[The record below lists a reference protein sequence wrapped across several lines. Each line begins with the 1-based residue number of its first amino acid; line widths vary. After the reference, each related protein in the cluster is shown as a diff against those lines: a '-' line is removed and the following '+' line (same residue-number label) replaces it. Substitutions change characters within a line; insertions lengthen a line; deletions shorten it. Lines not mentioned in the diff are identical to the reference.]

1 MHPRGVIVTRPEPG
15 LSETMAAVADA
26 GWLPLAS
33 PALVVQRHTLRMPQK
48 LPAAIL
54 LTSGQAVSAAVAAA
68 QQVKS
73 LDIPVYAVGDRTAQR
88 ARDAGFTHV
97 KSADGDARALVALLQ
112 THQQPECGS
121 LLLCSGAGQGV
132 ELAAWC
138 RQAGFKVVRRVV
150 YAAKPIQHINP
161 QTCTA
166 IQAAKVAVVLFFSA
180 ESAAGWLAALP
191 KAEQNALAAQARA
204 VVISGRVAGVL
215 RAAGWQNVR
224 IADHVSAAAVMDALG
239 VYPA

>member
-1 MHPRGVIVTRPEPG
+1 MHPRGVIITRPEPG

-33 PALVVQRHTLRMPQK
+33 PALVVQRYTLRLPKK

-54 LTSGQAVSAAVAAA
+54 LTSGQAVSAVVAAA
-68 QQVKS
+68 QQAKA

-150 YAAKPIQHINP
+150 YAAKAIQHINA

-191 KAEQNALAAQARA
+191 KAEQNVLAAQARA
-204 VVISGRVAGVL
+204 VVISGRVASVL

-239 VYPA
+239 AYPA

>member
-33 PALVVQRHTLRMPQK
+33 PALVVQRHTLRLPHK

-54 LTSGQAVSAAVAAA
+54 LTSGQAVSAVAHAA
-68 QQVKS
+68 QQAKA

-97 KSADGDARALVALLQ
+97 KSADGDARALVVLLQ
-112 THQQPECGS
+112 THQQPQCGS

-138 RQAGFKVVRRVV
+138 RQVGFKVVRRVV
-150 YAAKPIQHINP
+150 YAAKSIQHINA
-161 QTCTA
+161 QTSAA
-166 IQAAKVAVVLFFSA
+166 IQAANVAVVLFFSA
-180 ESAAGWLAALP
+180 ESAASWLAALP
-191 KAEQNALAAQARA
+191 KAEQNLLAAQASA
-204 VVISGRVAGVL
+204 VVISGRAAGVL

-224 IADHVSAAAVMDALG
+224 IAEHVSAAAVMDALG
-239 VYPA
+239 AYPA

>member
-33 PALVVQRHTLRMPQK
+33 PALVVQRHTLRLPQK

-68 QQVKS
+68 QQAKV

-88 ARDAGFTHV
+88 ARNAGFTHV

-112 THQQPECGS
+112 THQQPEYGS

-191 KAEQNALAAQARA
+191 EAERKLLAGQASA

-215 RAAGWQNVR
+215 RAAGWQNIRV
-224 IADHVSAAAVMDALG
+224 ADHVSAAAVMDALG
-239 VYPA
+239 TYPA

>member
-33 PALVVQRHTLRMPQK
+33 PALVVQRHMLRLSQK

-68 QQVKS
+68 QQAKA
-73 LDIPVYAVGDRTAQR
+73 LNIPVYAVGDRTAQR
-88 ARDAGFTHV
+88 ARDAGFTYV
-97 KSADGDARALVALLQ
+97 KSADGDARALVLLLQ
-112 THQQPECGS
+112 THQQPEQGS

-138 RQAGFKVVRRVV
+138 RQVGFKVVRRVV
-150 YAAKPIQHINP
+150 YAAKPIQHINA

-180 ESAAGWLAALP
+180 ESAASWLAALP
-191 KAEQNALAAQARA
+191 DAEQKLLAAQASA
-204 VVISGRVAGVL
+204 VVISGRVAQVL
-215 RAAGWQNVR
+215 RAAGWQNIRV
-224 IADHVSAAAVMDALG
+224 ADHVSAAAVLDALG
-239 VYPA
+239 PYHA

>member
-1 MHPRGVIVTRPEPG
+1 MHPRGVIITRPEPG

-33 PALVVQRHTLRMPQK
+33 PALVVQRYTLRLPKK

-54 LTSGQAVSAAVAAA
+54 LTSGQAVSAVVAAA
-68 QQVKS
+68 QQAKA

-150 YAAKPIQHINP
+150 YAAKPIQHINA

-166 IQAAKVAVVLFFSA
+166 IQTAKVAVVLFFSA

-224 IADHVSAAAVMDALG
+224 IADHVSAPAVMDALG
-239 VYPA
+239 AYPA

>member
-1 MHPRGVIVTRPEPG
+1 MHPRGVIITRPEPG

-33 PALVVQRHTLRMPQK
+33 PALVVQRYTLRLPKK

-54 LTSGQAVSAAVAAA
+54 LTSGQAVSAVVAAA
-68 QQVKS
+68 QQAKA

-150 YAAKPIQHINP
+150 YAAKPIQHINA

-166 IQAAKVAVVLFFSA
+166 ILAAKVGVVLFFSA

-239 VYPA
+239 AYPA

>member
-1 MHPRGVIVTRPEPG
+1 MHPRGVIITRPEPG
-15 LSETMAAVADA
+15 LSETMAAVTDA

-33 PALVVQRHTLRMPQK
+33 PALVVQRYTLRLPKK

-54 LTSGQAVSAAVAAA
+54 LTSGQAVSAVVAAA
-68 QQVKS
+68 QQAKA

-150 YAAKPIQHINP
+150 YAAKPIQHINV

-239 VYPA
+239 AYPA

>member
-33 PALVVQRHTLRMPQK
+33 PALVVQRHTLRLPHK

-54 LTSGQAVSAAVAAA
+54 LTSGQAVSAVAHAA
-68 QQVKS
+68 QQVKA

-97 KSADGDARALVALLQ
+97 KSADGDARALVVLLQ
-112 THQQPECGS
+112 THQQPQCGS

-150 YAAKPIQHINP
+150 YAAKPIQHINA
-161 QTCTA
+161 QTSAA

-180 ESAAGWLAALP
+180 ESAASWLAALP
-191 KAEQNALAAQARA
+191 KAEQNLLAAQASA

-215 RAAGWQNVR
+215 RAAGWQNIRV
-224 IADHVSAAAVMDALG
+224 AEHVSAAAVMDALG
-239 VYPA
+239 AYPA

>member
-1 MHPRGVIVTRPEPG
+1 MHPRSVIVTRPEPG

-33 PALVVQRHTLRMPQK
+33 PALVVQRHTLHLPQK

-54 LTSGQAVSAAVAAA
+54 LPSGQAVSAVVAAA
-68 QQVKS
+68 QPAKA

-97 KSADGDARALVALLQ
+97 KSADGDARALVSLLQ
-112 THQQPECGS
+112 IHQQPERGS

-150 YAAKPIQHINP
+150 YAAKPIQQINA

-180 ESAAGWLAALP
+180 ESAAGWFAALP
-191 KAEQNALAAQARA
+191 EAEQKLLAAQASA
-204 VVISGRVAGVL
+204 VVISGRVAQVL
-215 RAAGWQNVR
+215 RAAGWQNIRV
-224 IADHVSAAAVMDALG
+224 AKHVSAAAVMEALG
-239 VYPA
+239 PYHA

>member
-1 MHPRGVIVTRPEPG
+1 MHPRGVIITRPEPG

-33 PALVVQRHTLRMPQK
+33 PALVVQRYTLRLPKK

-54 LTSGQAVSAAVAAA
+54 LTSGQAVSAVVAAA
-68 QQVKS
+68 QQAKA

-150 YAAKPIQHINP
+150 YAAKAIQHINA

-239 VYPA
+239 AYPA

>member
-1 MHPRGVIVTRPEPG
+1 MHPRGVIITRPEPG

-33 PALVVQRHTLRMPQK
+33 PALVVQRYTLRLPKK

-54 LTSGQAVSAAVAAA
+54 LTSGQAVSAVVAAA
-68 QQVKS
+68 QQAKA

-150 YAAKPIQHINP
+150 YAAKPIQHINA

-180 ESAAGWLAALP
+180 ESAVGWLAALP
-191 KAEQNALAAQARA
+191 KAEQNVLAAQARA

-239 VYPA
+239 AYPA

>member
-15 LSETMAAVADA
+15 LSETMAAVAGA
-26 GWLPLAS
+26 GWLPLPS
-33 PALVVQRHTLRMPQK
+33 PALVVQRHTLRLPQK

-54 LTSGQAVSAAVAAA
+54 LTSGQAVSAVVAAA
-68 QQVKS
+68 QQAKA

-88 ARDAGFTHV
+88 ARDAGFTCV
-97 KSADGDARALVALLQ
+97 KSADGDAHALVSLLQ
-112 THQQPECGS
+112 TRQQPEQGT

-138 RQAGFKVVRRVV
+138 RQAGFKVTRRVV
-150 YAAKPIQHINP
+150 YAAKPIQKITE
-161 QTCTA
+161 QTRTA

-191 KAEQNALAAQARA
+191 ETEQKRLAAQARA
-204 VVISGRVAGVL
+204 VVISGRVADVL
-215 RAAGWQNVR
+215 RNAGWHNVH
-224 IADHVSAAAVMDALG
+224 IAAHVSAAAVMEALG
-239 VYPA
+239 LYHA